1 MKKFVSIKGIL
12 FILLALALTGCSG
25 GGGGTASTDPNF
37 TTVLKGVFAD
47 APVNGVDYKTAT
59 QSGVT
64 SGGGSFNYVA
74 GETVTFS
81 IGNTTLGSKAA
92 KAVITPVDLVSGATN
107 ETDPTVVKMV
117 QLILSLADNK
127 TAANLTIGATKRNAM
142 KTAADF
148 DFTKSQTLFEADI
161 QNVAGQSVVTSTKA
175 KNHFAATLAKLGTSA
190 GGTKNVTVT
199 TTTVTT
205 QTVNPMVWQR
215 LVRDL
220 KAAKAVGMPD
230 DTVLRQVNGFFNQIP
245 YFSDIKHWG
254 VNDYWAT
261 PVEMIG
267 SFGGD
272 CEDYFI
278 GKYLSIK
285 DIGIPVSKLRIT
297 YVRAVE
303 LGEPHMVLAY
313 YPTPD
318 ADPLILD
325 NLINDIRPAS
335 QRTDLEPVY
344 GFNDDDLWVTGI
356 AANKG
361 GGRQWRDL
369 LEKLVVSRVDI
380 QR

>member
-1 MKKFVSIKGIL
+1 MKMFVSIKGIL
-12 FILLALALTGCSG
+12 FILLALVLTGCG
-25 GGGGTASTDPNF
+25 GRGGGTTSTDLNS
-37 TTVLKGVFAD
+37 TTVLKGV
-47 APVNGVDYKTAT
+47 
-59 QSGVT
+59 
-64 SGGGSFNYVA
+64 
-74 GETVTFS
+74 
-81 IGNTTLGSKAA
+81 
-92 KAVITPVDLVSGATN
+92 
-107 ETDPTVVKMV
+107 
-117 QLILSLADNK
+117 
-127 TAANLTIGATKRNAM
+127 IGATKRNAM
-142 KTAADF
+142 KTAAGF

-161 QNVAGQSVVTSTKA
+161 QNVAGQSVVTSTEA
-175 KNHFAATLAKLGTSA
+175 KTHFAATLAKLGTSA
-190 GGTKNVTVT
+190 GGTTNVTVT

-272 CEDYFI
+272 CEDYSI
-278 GKYLSIK
+278 GKYLSLK

-297 YVRAVE
+297 YVRAVK

-344 GFNDDDLWVTGI
+344 GFNDDDLWVTGEH
-356 AANKG
+356 
-361 GGRQWRDL
+361 DHL
-369 LEKLVVSRVDI
+369 S
-380 QR
+380 